1 MSLQQ
6 KYIDKI
12 EIYFKL
18 SCSYKS
24 INIMLFFLWTVM
36 IIIITMINN
45 VQLTNVVNFYILI
58 EIFKIKRETVM

>member
-1 MSLQQ
+1 
-6 KYIDKI
+6 
-12 EIYFKL
+12 
-18 SCSYKS
+18 
-24 INIMLFFLWTVM
+24 MLFFLWTVM